1 MRLGGDWPLPERLG
15 DGAPGRT
22 DLGCRFEALGSGL
35 RGAQSGGRP
44 PRPDG
49 SRAALDTAA
58 SGKESW
64 QFQAAGL
71 HGLDAFVDD
80 GVVVFEA
87 DSTVV

>member
-1 MRLGGDWPLPERLG
+1 MRLGGDWPVPERLG

-49 SRAALDTAA
+49 SRAALDTAT
-58 SGKESW
+58 SGKESRE
-64 QFQAAGL
+64 FQAAGL
-71 HGLDAFVDD
+71 HGLDALVDD
-80 GVVVFEA
+80 GVVVFES